1 MHAHIGKLMLPSCAA
16 SPRLGANA
24 ATIVAGA
31 PTTTPA
37 AAARPMLLC
46 IDKPDKLM
54 TIFVMMPPPTP
65 AKPETNP
72 IATPDGFIGNGQ
84 PVGVPEPSSLAL
96 LGAGITAFQE
106 NEIAGTFASL
116 AMALNGI
123 ATAALVPLIVSFL

>member
-1 MHAHIGKLMLPSCAA
+1 MPCCGQGNGKHAAERIRRGALRQVSADPRRGRLRGAMHAQIGKLMLPSCAA

-31 PTTTPA
+31 PTITPA

-65 AKPETNP
+65 AKPETSP
-72 IATPDGFIGNGQ
+72 INR
-84 PVGVPEPSSLAL
+84 PEIRRQLP
-96 LGAGITAFQE
+96 LGGCVRM
-106 NEIAGTFASL
+106 G
-116 AMALNGI
+116 
-123 ATAALVPLIVSFL
+123 